1 MKSKNPFNPSFGDI
15 PSINL
20 NNLDDPQTFIDT
32 QVINSMN
39 NVAGSWWIYSPE
51 ECNYFGFRPDFA
63 FDVRWFWIYFATASL
78 LILPTVPI

>member
-32 QVINSMN
+32 QVIDSMN
-39 NVAGSWWIYSPE
+39 NVAGSW
-51 ECNYFGFRPDFA
+51 
-63 FDVRWFWIYFATASL
+63 
-78 LILPTVPI
+78 